1 MTDKKSS
8 SELLTAQQGEAFS
21 LWDLPS
27 FDAPNSEATVEA
39 VTPVSDEAG
48 EAASDDS
55 VRVEDVTIEDV
66 KPLTLDEVEAIRQ
79 DAWNEGFSTGE
90 KDGFHAGQLKAA
102 QEAETALASKVQALE
117 NIMRQLFEPIASQ
130 DQQLEEAML
139 ELVLQISQQV
149 IQRELK
155 IDSSQIKQVVRESLK
170 LLPIGSEAVRVY
182 VNPQDFEQIK
192 ALRERHEESWKII
205 EDDELLAGGCRF
217 ESVNTQI
224 NASIETRIE
233 HIATQILEQQ
243 RELKSQPLEPDL
255 QVDLDAVAST
265 SEQPVET
272 VETVETVEATEA
284 LDEPVAQP
292 SLAEQQMLADQPA
305 AAEQPQIAE
314 SKPVA
319 VDTLDSDAEMPDS
332 AADEE
337 QAVDQA
343 PSAN

>member
-1 MTDKKSS
+1 MTDKKPS
-8 SELLTAQQGEAFS
+8 SELLTAQQSAAFS
-21 LWDLPS
+21 LWNLPS
-27 FDAPNSEATVEA
+27 FDQQSEEA
-39 VTPVSDEAG
+39 SSESVAVANESEGDAVSENG
-48 EAASDDS
+48 

-255 QVDLDAVAST
+255 QVDLDAVDATPNQSVKAVEEPQIT
-265 SEQPVET
+265 TQQPAPEQPHSAEP
-272 VETVETVEATEA
+272 EPISADA
-284 LDEPVAQP
+284 LA
-292 SLAEQQMLADQPA
+292 
-305 AAEQPQIAE
+305 
-314 SKPVA
+314 
-319 VDTLDSDAEMPDS
+319 SDAGIQDS

-337 QAVDQA
+337 QAIDDA
-343 PSAN
+343 PSAT

>member
-1 MTDKKSS
+1 MTDKKPS
-8 SELLTAQQGEAFS
+8 SELLTAQQSEAFS
-21 LWDLPS
+21 LWNLPS
-27 FDAPNSEATVEA
+27 FDQPSETVAPEPAVVTVA
-39 VTPVSDEAG
+39 DDTVDE
-48 EAASDDS
+48 DD

-102 QEAETALASKVQALE
+102 QEAEIALASKIQALE
-117 NIMRQLFEPIASQ
+117 NIMRELFEPIANQ
-130 DQQLEEAML
+130 DQELEETML
-139 ELVLQISQQV
+139 ELVMQISQQV

-155 IDSSQIKQVVRESLK
+155 IDSSQIKNVVRESLK
-170 LLPIGSEAVRVY
+170 LLPMGSEAVRVY

-205 EDDELLAGGCRF
+205 EDDDLLPGGCRF

-255 QVDLDAVAST
+255 QVDLDAVEAT
-265 SEQPVET
+265 PEQPIEPVE
-272 VETVETVEATEA
+272 EASATAQQSAPEQSHSTEPESIGADA
-284 LDEPVAQP
+284 LDREAGIQ
-292 SLAEQQMLADQPA
+292 
-305 AAEQPQIAE
+305 
-314 SKPVA
+314 
-319 VDTLDSDAEMPDS
+319 DS

>member
-1 MTDKKSS
+1 MTDKKPS
-8 SELLTAQQGEAFS
+8 SELLTAQQSEAFS
-21 LWDLPS
+21 LWNLPS
-27 FDAPNSEATVEA
+27 FDQPSETVAPEPAVVTVA
-39 VTPVSDEAG
+39 DDTVDE
-48 EAASDDS
+48 DD

-102 QEAETALASKVQALE
+102 QEAEIALASKVQALE
-117 NIMRQLFEPIASQ
+117 NIMRELFEPIANQ
-130 DQQLEEAML
+130 DQELEETML
-139 ELVLQISQQV
+139 ELVMQISQQV

-155 IDSSQIKQVVRESLK
+155 IDSSQIKHVVRESLK
-170 LLPIGSEAVRVY
+170 LLPMGSEAVRVY

-205 EDDELLAGGCRF
+205 EDDDLLPGGCRF

-224 NASIETRIE
+224 NASIETRID

-255 QVDLDAVAST
+255 QVDLDAVEAT
-265 SEQPVET
+265 PEQPIEPVE
-272 VETVETVEATEA
+272 EASATAQQSAPEQSHSTEPESIGADA
-284 LDEPVAQP
+284 LDREAGIQ
-292 SLAEQQMLADQPA
+292 
-305 AAEQPQIAE
+305 
-314 SKPVA
+314 
-319 VDTLDSDAEMPDS
+319 DS

>member
-1 MTDKKSS
+1 MTDKKPS
-8 SELLTAQQGEAFS
+8 SELLSAQQSEAFS

-27 FDAPNSEATVEA
+27 FDQPSEELAVEPGVTEGDAA
-39 VTPVSDEAG
+39 VE
-48 EAASDDS
+48 DS
-55 VRVEDVTIEDV
+55 VRVEEVTIEDV

-102 QEAETALASKVQALE
+102 QEAEVALASKVQTLE
-117 NIMRQLFEPIASQ
+117 NIMRELFEPIANQ

-182 VNPQDFEQIK
+182 INPQDFEQIK

-205 EDDELLAGGCRF
+205 EDDELLPGGCRF

-255 QVDLDAVAST
+255 QVDLEAVDST
-265 SEQPVET
+265 LEQPVET
-272 VETVETVEATEA
+272 VEATEV
-284 LDEPVAQP
+284 LDEPVAQS
-292 SLAEQQMLADQPA
+292 SLAEQQVAADHQQA
-305 AAEQPQIAE
+305 LSEQSQVAEP
-314 SKPVA
+314 KPIHA
-319 VDTLDSDAEMPDS
+319 DTLDSDADMPDS
-332 AADEE
+332 AADKEP
-337 QAVDQA
+337 AIDDA
-343 PSAN
+343 PPVN

>member
-1 MTDKKSS
+1 MTDKKPS
-8 SELLTAQQGEAFS
+8 SELLTAQQSEAFS
-21 LWDLPS
+21 LWNLPS
-27 FDAPNSEATVEA
+27 FDQPSEAVAPEPAVVTVA
-39 VTPVSDEAG
+39 DDTVDE
-48 EAASDDS
+48 DD

-102 QEAETALASKVQALE
+102 QEAEIALASKVQALE
-117 NIMRQLFEPIASQ
+117 NIMRELFEPIANQ
-130 DQQLEEAML
+130 DQELEETML
-139 ELVLQISQQV
+139 ELVMQISQQV

-155 IDSSQIKQVVRESLK
+155 IDSSQIKHVVRESLK
-170 LLPIGSEAVRVY
+170 LLPMGSEAVRVY

-205 EDDELLAGGCRF
+205 EDDDLLPGGCRF

-255 QVDLDAVAST
+255 QVDLDAVEAT
-265 SEQPVET
+265 PEQPIEPVE
-272 VETVETVEATEA
+272 EASATAQQSAPEQSHSTEPESIGADA
-284 LDEPVAQP
+284 LDREAGIQ
-292 SLAEQQMLADQPA
+292 
-305 AAEQPQIAE
+305 
-314 SKPVA
+314 
-319 VDTLDSDAEMPDS
+319 DS